1 MDYKSILHQ
10 IEIAVN
16 TIVQMI
22 EKLEDVD
29 LQKRPTPNKQS
40 IGELLTH
47 LAVIC
52 EADWRIS
59 NEATESQM
67 AAFYSENSYTTLQ
80 SIKDVLLTSFQ
91 SLKNNYSGLSDEEL
105 IEQTTAYWG
114 ITYTRYEWLL
124 EIMAHIYH
132 HRGQLHAML
141 VHCYSKDPK
150 ILMFE

>member
-52 EADWRIS
+52 EADWRNS

-67 AAFYSENSYTTLQ
+67 TAFYSENAYTTLQ

-91 SLKNNYSGLSDEEL
+91 ALKDNYSGLSDEEL

-150 ILMFE
+150 IMMFE